1 MEQPVLLSIVKT
13 DANYRFRLDLP
24 EGPNAAGQEYS
35 VDLSFES
42 RERLRRALQSASQ
55 SMQSLASA
63 AQSIPGLP
71 DARHQTTKL
80 GVVNDALLSL
90 GRILFEVILPVP
102 LQDALRRL
110 TNPIIISSNTPDIPW
125 EIMFD
130 PGTRPGRYLCQSV
143 GVGRLVHGNWD
154 QVILQRHAVS
164 DRPTRKLGRR
174 DAQGLSILFL
184 VNPTSDRPGAEEEV
198 ATLCTSLP
206 ESVSRI
212 ILYRQQ
218 ANQLEM
224 RMRSGT
230 EFPQV
235 LHYAGPF
242 PLLGAQDEPVLA
254 LAGNSRM
261 DGEAVEQFCQSL
273 PRRPLVF
280 ISYHEEELRSHRT
293 GTNALLSQ
301 QDRDEMTERL
311 AENLLLAGAGSVV
324 AMRWP
329 ISTVRTREFMALF
342 YQDVADGVEVGE
354 ALRRARQAM
363 AQHYI
368 DDTSWMTFVLY
379 GDPTQR
385 LVATSLSTKERP
397 IEPLFDSF
405 DDSHIMAPILPP
417 GNAPDRRFLRAVL
430 ELALGE
436 ARRMHKDYLGT
447 PHLFIALTKL
457 DGGCTQDA
465 LRNLGFSPKQVRDV
479 IRLALG
485 SGKATIDTPILPTRR
500 CKEILQTAERNAQS
514 AGSSLVDER
523 SLAQAVLS
531 EGDGVTHEL
540 LTKLGINP
548 AQLIDL
554 ILQSSARALLE
565 LIPSGTTNP
574 EVMPEELPGVIG
586 PDGLAK
592 GNASILERLGR
603 DLTKQ
608 ARNKQLTPLIGREK
622 EIRLL
627 MQTLMLKDRN
637 NPILIGDSGV
647 GKTTIVYGLAQRI
660 IDGKVPPEL
669 RDKRLIELSAS
680 SLVAGTKYRGE
691 FEERLLKV
699 LEEAEGSGNIILF
712 IDEMH
717 LLIGTGRAADGSIDA
732 AGILKPALA
741 GGRLRCIGATTPQ
754 EFRLI
759 EKDAAMERRLR
770 PVLIEEPT
778 SDEALAILNGMRDL
792 YEKHHHTKIT
802 DEALQASVHLSVQYL
817 PNLRL
822 PDKACSVLDEA
833 CSQARIFWME
843 QEEQEQEQRTS
854 IDDDELVE
862 EPIITAPMIAEVISY
877 RTGIPVRAP
886 GREERDRLL
895 SLDAR
900 LKERVIGQD
909 EAVSRVAQA
918 IQVAR
923 AGLKPR
929 NRPAG
934 VFLFLGPTGVGKTE
948 LARALAAEVFGSD
961 EHLIRVDMSE
971 YMEKHAVSRMIGA
984 PPGYVGYD
992 QEGQLTGKLR
1002 RRPHCVVLLDEVEK
1016 AHPEVFDLF
1025 LQVFDAGR
1033 LTDAQGHTVDAQHA
1047 IWIMTSIVGTEM
1059 LGRSMPSGFR
1069 ANIKGV
1075 GEEMQRDQ
1083 LMERLR
1089 QTFRP
1094 EFLNRIDDVVIFHPL
1109 DKDQSRAITSL
1120 QMNDLASR
1128 LLEQGLILHTED
1140 SAIDLLCKEGF
1151 SQTQGA
1157 RPLRRVIEKLLTVP
1171 LSMRILL
1178 ADMPQNAEVHVNAVD
1193 GKLEIDV
1200 RHPQPQPTTDGQGIE
1215 MDAEVS
1221 AS

>member
-1 MEQPVLLSIVKT
+1 MEQAAILSIT
-13 DANYRFRLDLP
+13 RTETAYRFRLDLP
-24 EGPNAAGQEYS
+24 ESPTSIGQDYTTELTS
-35 VDLSFES
+35 EI
-42 RERLRRALQSASQ
+42 RERLRRTMQTAGQ
-55 SMQSLASA
+55 SMHTLVQAEA
-63 AQSIPGLP
+63 K
-71 DARHQTTKL
+71 RQTVKL
-80 GVVNDALLSL
+80 GVVNETLLTL
-90 GRILFEVILPVP
+90 GRFLFETLLPTP
-102 LQDALRRL
+102 IQDALRRL
-110 TNPIIISSNTPDIPW
+110 DTSLILNTNTPDIPW
-125 EIMFD
+125 ELLLD
-130 PGTRPGRYLCQSV
+130 AQAKPPRYLSQSI
-143 GVGRLVHGNWD
+143 GIGRMVQNGREPFYRAPLVE
-154 QVILQRHAVS
+154 
-164 DRPTRKLGRR
+164 RPQRKLGRR
-174 DAQGLSILFL
+174 DAQGLSVLFL
-184 VNPTSDRPGAEEEV
+184 VNPTGERGSAEEEV
-198 ATLCTSLP
+198 ATLCTTLP
-206 ESVSRI
+206 ETISRS

-224 RMRSGT
+224 RMRLT
-230 EFPQV
+230 TDTPHV
-235 LHYAGPF
+235 IHYAGPL
-242 PLLGAQDEPVLA
+242 PLTSATGEPVLA
-254 LAGNSRM
+254 LAGNSRL
-261 DGEAVEQFCQSL
+261 DGGAVEQLLQAL
-273 PRRPLVF
+273 PKHPLIF
-280 ISYHEEELRSHRT
+280 LSYHEDERPGRNGS
-293 GTNALLSQ
+293 LLPAQ
-301 QDRDEMTERL
+301 QERDETMERV
-311 AENLLLAGAGSVV
+311 AANLLTAGAGSVV
-324 AMRWP
+324 ALRWP
-329 ISTVRTREFMALF
+329 INSARTREFTALF
-342 YQDVADGVEVGE
+342 YQDVADGVTLGE
-354 ALRRARQAM
+354 ALRRTRVTMTQ
-363 AQHYI
+363 QHP
-368 DDTSWMTFVLY
+368 DDTSWMSFVLY

-385 LVATSLSTKERP
+385 LVVGSLANKERP
-397 IEPLFDSF
+397 IEPRIDGL
-405 DDSHIMAPILPP
+405 DDNHIMPP
-417 GNAPDRRFLRAVL
+417 MFPSTNSPDRRFLRAVL

-465 LRNLGFSPKQVRDV
+465 LRSLGFSSKQVRDV

-485 SGKATIDTPILPTRR
+485 SGKATSDTPILPTRR
-500 CKEILQTAERNAQS
+500 CKEILLTAERNATN
-514 AGSSLVDER
+514 AGTATVDER
-523 SLAQAVLS
+523 AIAQAVLG

-548 AQLIDL
+548 TQLVDL
-554 ILQSSARALLE
+554 ITTSNARALLE
-565 LIPSGTTNP
+565 LVPQANPGPDAIPADI
-574 EVMPEELPGVIG
+574 PGV
-586 PDGLAK
+586 LNQESATK
-592 GNASILERLGR
+592 GGSVLERLGR

-608 ARNKQLTPLIGREK
+608 AANKQLTPLIGRDK

-627 MQTLMLKDRN
+627 MQTMMLKDRN

-647 GKTTIVYGLAQRI
+647 GKTTIVGGLAQRI

-669 RDKRLIELSAS
+669 RGKRVIELSAS

-699 LEEAEGSGNIILF
+699 LEEAEGSGDIILF

-754 EFRLI
+754 EYRTI

-770 PVLIEEPT
+770 PIQIEEPT
-778 SDEALAILNGMRDL
+778 SEEALEILRGMRDV
-792 YEKHHHTKIT
+792 YEQHHHATIT
-802 DEALQASVHLSVQYL
+802 DEALEASVHLSVQYL

-833 CSQARIFWME
+833 CSQARIFSIE
-843 QEEQEQEQRTS
+843 QEIQEEQAFE
-854 IDDDELVE
+854 DEDETASPV
-862 EPIITAPMIAEVISY
+862 ITAAMIAEVISN

-900 LKERVIGQD
+900 LKSRVVGQD
-909 EAVSRVAQA
+909 EAVKRVSQA

-948 LARALAAEVFGSD
+948 LARALASEVFGSP

-971 YMEKHAVSRMIGA
+971 YMEKHAVSRMIGS

-1047 IWIMTSIVGTEM
+1047 IWIMTSNVGTDM
-1059 LGRSMPSGFR
+1059 LGRSMPHGFR
-1069 ANIKGV
+1069 ASIKANADD
-1075 GEEMQRDQ
+1075 MQRDR
-1083 LMERLR
+1083 LLERLR

-1094 EFLNRIDDVVIFHPL
+1094 EFLNRIDEVVIFHPL
-1109 DKDQSRAITSL
+1109 EQTQAREITRL
-1120 QMNDLASR
+1120 QMNELGAR
-1128 LLEQGLILHTED
+1128 LLEQGLTLRADE

-1151 SQTQGA
+1151 SETQGA

-1178 ADMPQNAEVHVNAVD
+1178 ADIPENGEVYVSAVD
-1193 GKLEIDV
+1193 NKLAIDI
-1200 RHPQPQPTTDGQGIE
+1200 REPTALVEVLADVE
-1215 MDAEVS
+1215 MKTT
-1221 AS
+1221 

>member
-1 MEQPVLLSIVKT
+1 MEQPALLSIVRT
-13 DANYRFRLDLP
+13 DTHYRFRLDLP
-24 EGPNAAGQEYS
+24 DGPAPSGQEYS
-35 VDLSFES
+35 SELSIET
-42 RERLRRALQSASQ
+42 RERLRRVLQ
-55 SMQSLASA
+55 SA
-63 AQSIPGLP
+63 AQSMHTL
-71 DARHQTTKL
+71 ASTEVKRQTAKL
-80 GVVNDALLSL
+80 GAVNDSLLTL
-90 GRILFEVILPVP
+90 GRFLFESLLPIP

-110 TNPIIISSNTPDIPW
+110 DSSLLFSTNTSDIPW
-125 EIMFD
+125 ELMFD
-130 PGTRPGRYLCQSV
+130 NGARPGRYLCHTLAI
-143 GVGRLVHGNWD
+143 GRLLHSASRERD
-154 QVILQRHAVS
+154 LQTRPS
-164 DRPTRKLGRR
+164 LPDRPMRKIGRR
-174 DAQGLSILFL
+174 EPQGLSVLFL
-184 VNPTSDRPGAEEEV
+184 VNPTSERPAAEEEV
-198 ATLCTSLP
+198 ASLCTTLP

-224 RMRSGT
+224 RMRISAET
-230 EFPQV
+230 PHV
-235 LHYAGPF
+235 LHYAGPL
-242 PLLGAQDEPVLA
+242 PLSQGLGDPMLA
-254 LAGNSRM
+254 LSGNSRL
-261 DGEAVEQFCQSL
+261 DSAAVEQLFQSL

-280 ISYHEEELRSHRT
+280 LSCLEDERPARIGVNAHGQQEHDEVMER
-293 GTNALLSQ
+293 GAGALL
-301 QDRDEMTERL
+301 
-311 AENLLLAGAGSVV
+311 AAGAGAVV
-324 AMRWP
+324 ALRWP
-329 ISTVRTREFMALF
+329 VSTQRVSEFAALF
-342 YQDVADGVEVGE
+342 YQDVADGVTLGE
-354 ALRRARQAM
+354 ALRRARVAM

-368 DDTSWMTFVLY
+368 DDTSWMSFVLY
-379 GDPTQR
+379 GDPMQR
-385 LVATSLSTKERP
+385 LVASSLSNKERP
-397 IEPLFDSF
+397 IEPRLDPF
-405 DDSHIMAPILPP
+405 DDTHIMAPILPSA
-417 GNAPDRRFLRAVL
+417 GTPDRRFLRAVL

-465 LRNLGFSPKQVRDV
+465 LRSLGFSSKQVRDV

-485 SGKATIDTPILPTRR
+485 SGKATSDTTILPTRR
-500 CKEILQTAERNAQS
+500 CKEILQTAERNAVN
-514 AGSSLVDER
+514 AGSTAVDER
-523 SLAQAVLS
+523 AIAQAVLG
-531 EGDGVTHEL
+531 ENDGVTHEL
-540 LTKLGINP
+540 LMKLGINP
-548 AQLIDL
+548 SQLIEL
-554 ILQSSARALLE
+554 VMSSSARALLE
-565 LIPSGTTNP
+565 LVPSVGASP
-574 EVMPEELPGVIG
+574 EVVPEELPGAIG
-586 PDGLAK
+586 PEGVAAK
-592 GNASILERLGR
+592 GGAGSSVLERLGR

-608 ARNKQLTPLIGREK
+608 ASVGQLTPLIGRDK

-647 GKTTIVYGLAQRI
+647 GKTTIVGGLAQRI
-660 IDGKVPPEL
+660 VDGKVPPEL
-669 RDKRLIELSAS
+669 RGKRLIELSAS

-754 EFRLI
+754 EYRTI

-770 PVLIEEPT
+770 PIMIEESTPE
-778 SDEALAILNGMRDL
+778 EALTILTGMREL
-792 YEKHHHTKIT
+792 YEQHHHATIT
-802 DEALQASVHLSVQYL
+802 DEALQAAVNLSVQYL

-833 CSQARIFWME
+833 CSQARVFSVE
-843 QEEQEQEQRTS
+843 NEASDQ
-854 IDDDELVE
+854 DDTEDADHPV
-862 EPIITAPMIAEVISY
+862 ITAPMIAEVISY
-877 RTGIPVRAP
+877 RTGIPVKAP

-900 LKERVIGQD
+900 LKARVIGQD
-909 EAVSRVAQA
+909 EAISRVAQA

-934 VFLFLGPTGVGKTE
+934 VFMFLGPTGVGKTE

-971 YMEKHAVSRMIGA
+971 YMEKHAVSRMVGA

-1047 IWIMTSIVGTEM
+1047 IWIMTSNVGTEM

-1069 ANIKGV
+1069 ASMKGT
-1075 GEEMQRDQ
+1075 GEEMQRDR
-1083 LMERLR
+1083 LMDRLR
-1089 QTFRP
+1089 ETFRP
-1094 EFLNRIDDVVIFHPL
+1094 EFLNRIDDIVIFHPL
-1109 DKDQSRAITSL
+1109 EPQQVRSIAYL
-1120 QMNDLASR
+1120 QLNELAAR
-1128 LLEQGLILHTED
+1128 LLDQGLTLRADD
-1140 SAIDLLCKEGF
+1140 SVIDLLCKEGF

-1157 RPLRRVIEKLLTVP
+1157 RPLRRAIERLLTVP
-1171 LSMRILL
+1171 LSLRILL
-1178 ADMPQNAEVHVNAVD
+1178 ANIPECGEVHVSAVD
-1193 GKLEIDV
+1193 GKLEIDI
-1200 RHPQPQPTTDGQGIE
+1200 RAPEIE
-1215 MDAEVS
+1215 VEEETAVDAEVN
-1221 AS
+1221 AD